1 MKPDPHLS
9 PRQQRLFFS
18 LGVIYVLIGAAALG
32 AYVIRDV
39 LGFEIGIHGSL
50 MPFGL
55 LLFVGAALL
64 IVGRDENEE
73 KRQLNTISQPPV
85 APPATVHQQEHSL
98 SDQ

>member
-32 AYVIRDV
+32 AYFLRDV

-55 LLFVGAALL
+55 LLFVGAGLL
-64 IVGRDENEE
+64 IIGRDDPEQ
-73 KRQLNTISQPPV
+73 KRQLSRARQSSV
-85 APPATVHQQEHSL
+85 AVPSAAHRVDGSP
-98 SDQ
+98 SDH